1 MSFLRKISGCAS
13 LQSSRTSPIAQVLVG
28 SAPNQLTPPADARQ
42 LTTSRVNW
50 AATQQSQRPF
60 HSSVLHLRQ
69 YSEPSPRVRRSQ
81 AKQPSQRY
89 RDDEYQEQWKEPPP
103 GSGSGTIVMSTI
115 VGTCIGVYVYGAH
128 LTTMDQVYHTKATRE
143 ALDKFRRVFIHT
155 LKSWDEGRYY
165 TILTSAFMHSSLPHL
180 GLNML
185 AIWGFGRLFI
195 SVYGLPSFLGLYFG
209 SAIASGVVQTYIW
222 KRNRVPPETGEV
234 GASGAALSLFMAMAC
249 AMPSRGMS
257 MMFIPMTMWQGAVVS
272 VIITAGGLQDMVSM
286 IRVLYFFDT
295 SSVILNIAGAS
306 RADDPTSFYPG
317 WLTELMPAEWRL
329 GRCGGCLC

>member
-13 LQSSRTSPIAQVLVG
+13 FQSSRTSPIAQVLVG

-50 AATQQSQRPF
+50 AATQQSRKHF
-60 HSSVLHLRQ
+60 HSSVPHLRQ

-89 RDDEYQEQWKEPPP
+89 HDDEYQEQWEEPPP

-115 VGTCIGVYVYGAH
+115 VGTCIGVYVYGVH

-209 SAIASGVVQTYIW
+209 SAIAGGVVQTYIW
-222 KRNRVPPETGEV
+222 KRNRVPPETSEV

-249 AMPSRGMS
+249 AMPSGGMS

-286 IRVLYFFDT
+286 IQ
-295 SSVILNIAGAS
+295 SSLFIRHLFC
-306 RADDPTSFYPG
+306 DPQHCGSNPG
-317 WLTELMPAEWRL
+317 
-329 GRCGGCLC
+329 